1 MKEKLDK
8 TEENWSKLN
17 KLKIGT
23 ELKIEQNWKL
33 DKIES
38 WTKLKD
44 WTKLR
49 IGQNW
54 KIGPNWTIGQ
64 ITIFEE
70 VLENVFWIFGQ
81 IKLFGCSVY
90 SKST

>member
-1 MKEKLDK
+1 MVKIEQ
-8 TEENWSKLN
+8 TENWDRVEN
-17 KLKIGT
+17 WTKLKIG
-23 ELKIEQNWKL
+23 QNWKLDKIERL

-38 WTKLKD
+38 WTKLKV
-44 WTKLR
+44 
-49 IGQNW
+49 GQNW
-54 KIGPNWTIGQ
+54 KIGQ

-70 VLENVFWIFGQ
+70 ELENVFWIFGQ